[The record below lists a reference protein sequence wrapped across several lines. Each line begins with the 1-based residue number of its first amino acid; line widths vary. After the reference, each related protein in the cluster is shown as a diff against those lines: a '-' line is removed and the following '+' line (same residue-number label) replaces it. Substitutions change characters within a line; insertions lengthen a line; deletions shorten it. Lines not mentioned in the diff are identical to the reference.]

1 MNECSFASD
10 GQCHDGGPGAEFANC
25 AFGNDCTDC
34 GPRIAP
40 ACDAGTGCGMCLMI
54 ETSCPATQ
62 AQVQLL
68 PVCSNPNVARVC
80 QNTCSGSGYAFDG
93 VCDDGGPGA
102 EFSFCLSGTDCW
114 DCGPR
119 LTVELQPNQ
128 RCRGSG
134 ICGTLLGLNNCG
146 IEDIYRMAYRMIPS
160 PPPSPPARPPPP
172 PPPLPPPPYGCT
184 TSSAVNYR
192 PFAVVDDGSCIIGG
206 CRDSRFPQYNP
217 LATFDNGG
225 CPPPIPGCMNTAAAN
240 YQATATYDPNN
251 ACIFAYPGCTSST
264 AFNYNPTANVNSGC
278 VPRIPGCIDSR
289 ASNYQP
295 GFNYPGP
302 PACVFLGCINSKD
315 ARYSPIATISD
326 GSCPD
331 ARGCTDSTAANFN
344 AVYNMQR
351 NDSCSY
357 GGCRTVGDPNYNAR
371 NTFAIPGSCA
381 GSGRRLEEDAPG
393 RRLQSSGCMDP
404 ASSTYTA
411 SATTH
416 VQSACSYAVLGCTDP
431 NAFNYLASA
440 TAGNSQAS
448 SACIA
453 RVTGCMSPTALNY
466 NSNANTAGT
475 CTYAVNGCADS
486 TATTFMA
493 AATVHVQ
500 SLCAYSILGCT
511 TPGARNFNPS
521 ATVNVPSLCQY
532 DVSGCPNS
540 TASNYVAGA
549 NVATECTYSVAV
561 PGCMSPV
568 AANYDPSATVDNGNC
583 DVYSPPPSPPSPSPP
598 PLPPSPPKPPPK
610 PPPSPPPP
618 PSPTPSPPP
627 PPPPS
632 PPPKP
637 PMPPK
642 PPLPPFVPLANLALT
657 PAAATDSG
665 PMIAVIAACA
675 AVLFSFAVLVA
686 VYYRRK
692 MRKPSRAKTGVS
704 SSEGKGSTE
713 LQNIEV
719 KEKYKPILMS
729 EIIYGDQL
737 GTGAFGVVYKC
748 TFQATKCAIKKLHAK
763 DESSEALAKA
773 LMDEFH
779 VMSQLRHPNVLL
791 TLGIAEDAV
800 EGTKGI
806 VMELMEAS
814 LADVLS
820 SASFE
825 QYATWAGSFFSI
837 ASDVANGMAY
847 IHFNNMLH
855 RDLKPGNVLLD
866 AQWVAKVADFGTAF
880 DAAEKGAGSSGG
892 DIQGTPPY
900 MAPEIVKRHAYDKP
914 VDVWAFGCMLAHM
927 GTKRP
932 PYSWL
937 THIETPKQLLDVVAS
952 GEYSPLELL
961 LESTTTP
968 DAIKELAKQC
978 CQPGPI
984 MRPTFAQISEKV
996 SEAVNVAFGAATP
1009 RGSSHV
1015 DPRPVARIKNKRPLR
1030 RATLPDSPSTSE
1042 RGKSGQDQSYRDKFR
1057 SRSKTQADKSYRVED
1072 AGSPP
1077 SPRTNPDSQASA
1089 LFQTFSDTLLQTFT
1103 PGKGPRTPMDK
1114 SYPVEEAPSPP
1125 SPRTNPDSQASALFQ
1140 TFSDALA
1147 TFTPGKGALDAT
1159 YIPKTPKG
1167 DAESRLG

>member
-1 MNECSFASD
+1 M
-10 GQCHDGGPGAEFANC
+10 
-25 AFGNDCTDC
+25 
-34 GPRIAP
+34 
-40 ACDAGTGCGMCLMI
+40 
-54 ETSCPATQ
+54 
-62 AQVQLL
+62 
-68 PVCSNPNVARVC
+68 
-80 QNTCSGSGYAFDG
+80 
-93 VCDDGGPGA
+93 
-102 EFSFCLSGTDCW
+102 
-114 DCGPR
+114 
-119 LTVELQPNQ
+119 
-128 RCRGSG
+128 
-134 ICGTLLGLNNCG
+134 
-146 IEDIYRMAYRMIPS
+146 
-160 PPPSPPARPPPP
+160 
-172 PPPLPPPPYGCT
+172 
-184 TSSAVNYR
+184 
-192 PFAVVDDGSCIIGG
+192 
-206 CRDSRFPQYNP
+206 
-217 LATFDNGG
+217 
-225 CPPPIPGCMNTAAAN
+225 
-240 YQATATYDPNN
+240 
-251 ACIFAYPGCTSST
+251 
-264 AFNYNPTANVNSGC
+264 
-278 VPRIPGCIDSR
+278 
-289 ASNYQP
+289 
-295 GFNYPGP
+295 
-302 PACVFLGCINSKD
+302 
-315 ARYSPIATISD
+315 
-326 GSCPD
+326 
-331 ARGCTDSTAANFN
+331 
-344 AVYNMQR
+344 
-351 NDSCSY
+351 
-357 GGCRTVGDPNYNAR
+357 
-371 NTFAIPGSCA
+371 
-381 GSGRRLEEDAPG
+381 
-393 RRLQSSGCMDP
+393 
-404 ASSTYTA
+404 
-411 SATTH
+411 
-416 VQSACSYAVLGCTDP
+416 
-431 NAFNYLASA
+431 
-440 TAGNSQAS
+440 
-448 SACIA
+448 
-453 RVTGCMSPTALNY
+453 
-466 NSNANTAGT
+466 
-475 CTYAVNGCADS
+475 
-486 TATTFMA
+486 
-493 AATVHVQ
+493 
-500 SLCAYSILGCT
+500 
-511 TPGARNFNPS
+511 
-521 ATVNVPSLCQY
+521 
-532 DVSGCPNS
+532 
-540 TASNYVAGA
+540 
-549 NVATECTYSVAV
+549 
-561 PGCMSPV
+561 
-568 AANYDPSATVDNGNC
+568 
-583 DVYSPPPSPPSPSPP
+583 
-598 PLPPSPPKPPPK
+598 
-610 PPPSPPPP
+610 
-618 PSPTPSPPP
+618 
-627 PPPPS
+627 
-632 PPPKP
+632 P
-637 PMPPK
+637 PM
-642 PPLPPFVPLANLALT
+642 PPLPPFVPFANLALT

-713 LQNIEV
+713 LQKIEL

-763 DESSEALAKA
+763 DESSEALAKS

-791 TLGIAEDAV
+791 TLGIAVDAV

-825 QYATWAGSFFSI
+825 QYATWEGSLFSI
-837 ASDVANGMAY
+837 ASDVANGLAY
-847 IHFNNMLH
+847 IHYNNMLH

-866 AQWVAKVADFGTAF
+866 AQWVAKVADFGTVY
-880 DAAEKGAGSSGG
+880 DSTSNRAGESGG

-1030 RATLPDSPSTSE
+1030 RATLPDSPSSSD
-1042 RGKSGQDQSYRDKFR
+1042 RAKSGLDQSYRDKFR

-1114 SYPVEEAPSPP
+1114 SYPVEEAASPP

-1167 DAESRLG
+1167 DAE